1 MRERDLIRDTL
12 SVCDDI
18 DARLSAAKP
27 RPDQPTAAEWAQGFA
42 DGIGFCLVAVVV
54 VFACLAMGGM

>member
-18 DARLSAAKP
+18 DARLSRMTP
-27 RPDQPTAAEWAQGFA
+27 RERMYAEEWARAYRDFVWFLV
-42 DGIGFCLVAVVV
+42 GIGSAVL
-54 VFACLAMGGM
+54 ACLAMGGM